1 MVKKL
6 LFILLLSVSF
16 IGFSQDK
23 SVENLSTAPNPFT
36 TSTKVT
42 FKSSVDTSVILTVRN
57 VLGKTVFKKTYKVK
71 TGKNSIPF
79 YKNDLA
85 TGMYIYSIQNNKK
98 VISKR
103 FVIK

>member
-1 MVKKL
+1 MIKKL

-16 IGFSQDK
+16 ISFSQEK
-23 SVENLSTAPNPFT
+23 RIESLSTSPNPFVNA
-36 TSTKVT
+36 TKIT
-42 FKSSVDTSVILTVRN
+42 FNSNSDASVILTVRN
-57 VLGKTVFKKTYKVK
+57 VLGKTVFKKTYKTK

-85 TGMYIYSIQNNKK
+85 TGMYIYSIQNNKN